1 MFFLFS
7 PVETCEIDFDSSLS
21 DQEFDYLDGANDSD
35 LVSDLDEDLLLNE
48 ETKTK
53 QDPQMVIKGAKNHQ
67 DSKDANTN
75 DGYFSAG
82 VDYTVP
88 LAHDYA
94 EEEEDD
100 TISLHPD
107 DSLLDD
113 EDEFCTNSNR
123 LVRPRFVSMSHTG
136 NF

>member
-7 PVETCEIDFDSSLS
+7 PVEMGEIDFDSSLS

-35 LVSDLDEDLLLNE
+35 LISDLDEDLLLNE
-48 ETKTK
+48 ETETK
-53 QDPQMVIKGAKNHQ
+53 QDPQMVLKGAKNYQ
-67 DSKDANTN
+67 DGKDANTN

-82 VDYTVP
+82 GDYTIP

-107 DSLLDD
+107 DSLLDE

-123 LVRPRFVSMSHTG
+123 LVRPRFVSM
-136 NF
+136 